1 MRRFASPFA
10 VLCLVVLAAAVAP
23 AAEEEI
29 DLTKVTPA
37 DLAGPD
43 VRETLARANAAYQEK
58 RYEDAAR
65 EFVRALRTNP
75 GDSNSLY
82 NLACCF
88 GLMGWEKKAAEF
100 LEASYRTGFHDVD
113 HMRGDPDF
121 ERVRQNEVF
130 RETMAR
136 IEETEAARAAASGE
150 RKVLKAEYLAEYR
163 VVEPDGEREPWDRV
177 PLVVALHGYGDNAEN
192 FAGLFRKREIPQPF
206 FFVVVETPYAF
217 TAGPG
222 GVGYSWTLNGISI
235 GADQR
240 SVDLSEKLVL
250 DVIREVKR
258 EYRVDERRV
267 FLMGFS
273 QGGGMAFRM
282 GIRHPGLFAGV
293 IPCGGWLD
301 PGEHS
306 VAAMEKA
313 AKATRFLVC
322 HSPEDRMVPF
332 ESAEGAV
339 REFERFDIPY
349 RLIRY
354 EGGHSLPKGLME
366 QVAAW
371 IENPDAAPGG
381 SAAESGSRPAWPD
394 DPEEKDD

>member
-10 VLCLVVLAAAVAP
+10 VLCLFVLAAAVAP

-29 DLTKVTPA
+29 DLSKVSPA

-65 EFVRALRTNP
+65 AFVLALRANP

-100 LEASYRTGFHDVD
+100 LEASYRAGFHDVD
-113 HMRGDPDF
+113 HMKGDPDF
-121 ERVRQNEVF
+121 ERVRENEVF

-136 IEETEAARAAASGE
+136 IEAAEAARAAASGE
-150 RKVLKAEYLAEYR
+150 RRVLKAEYLAEYR
-163 VVEPDGEREPWDRV
+163 VVEPDVEGEPWDRV

-206 FFVVVETPYAF
+206 LFVVVETPYAF

-222 GVGYSWTLNGISI
+222 GVGYSWTLNGVSI

-240 SVDLSEKLVL
+240 STDLSERLVL

-282 GIRHPGLFAGV
+282 GVRYPGLFAGV
-293 IPCGGWLD
+293 IPCGGWFD

-313 AKATRFLVC
+313 AKRGRFLVC
-322 HSPEDRMVPF
+322 HSPDDRMVPF
-332 ESAEGAV
+332 DLAEKAIA
-339 REFERFDIPY
+339 ELDRFDVPY

-354 EGGHSLPKGLME
+354 EGGHSLPKALVE
-366 QVAAW
+366 QIAAW
-371 IENPDAAPGG
+371 IENPDAAAGG
-381 SAAESGSRPAWPD
+381 SAGGGESPSGWPK
-394 DPEEKDD
+394 EKED